1 MSSKMVNGEKSGEL
15 EWKINMPEGMSK
27 VLEPESPIMQRI
39 WSKLQ
44 CLVEVLVMK
53 VWRFL
58 VKSWNIGIDEPKKF
72 IHCLKVGLALSIV
85 SLFYYMRPLYDG
97 VGGNA
102 MWAIMTVVVVFEYT
116 VGATLCKSINRAIAT
131 AVAGSLGVGV
141 HWIAGQS
148 GEKFEPV
155 ILGTSVFIFAAAV
168 TFSRFIPNV
177 KARFDYGALIFI
189 LTFSLVSVSGY
200 RVDKLFMMAHQ
211 RVSTIAIGTSLCV
224 LISMLFS
231 PVWAGT
237 QLHQQ
242 IIHNLENLAGS
253 LQGYVAEYFKD
264 EETSIINQEEINKKL
279 QGYKCVLNSK
289 AMEESMAN
297 FARWEPAHG
306 NFTFGYPWKQYL
318 KIGVVARNCAYCIDN
333 ITSCINSEMQAP
345 QFLKEYIR
353 EECMTMSTYCIEVL
367 KELAIMIKTMR
378 KSSKIDLLVGEMNF
392 AVEELHNALKA
403 LPTQS
408 ASQKSVTTTAEDH
421 IDARPGKIEKLA
433 KASMIEI
440 MPLAALIT
448 LLTEAAGRIEETVD
462 AVNKLASLAKFKAS
476 SDMKP
481 RHNPPTESNQD
492 CQSMK
497 IDLRS

>member
-1 MSSKMVNGEKSGEL
+1 MSSNMVDEEKSGGL
-15 EWKINMPEGMSK
+15 QWTINMPEGTSK
-27 VLEPESPIMQRI
+27 VLEPESRLVQRI
-39 WSKLQ
+39 SSGLKG
-44 CLVEVLVMK
+44 LVVGPMMK

-58 VKSWNIGIDEPKKF
+58 VKSWNIGTDEPKKF

-97 VGGNA
+97 FGGSA

-131 AVAGSLGVGV
+131 AIAGYLGVGV
-141 HWIAGQS
+141 HWIAS
-148 GEKFEPV
+148 RCGENFEPI

-168 TFSRFIPNV
+168 TFSRFIPTV

-224 LISMLFS
+224 LISMLFC

-242 IIHNLENLAGS
+242 TIRNLENLASS
-253 LQGYVAEYFKD
+253 LEGYLAEYFKD
-264 EETSIINQEEINKKL
+264 EETSTINEEINKKP
-279 QGYKCVLNSK
+279 QGYKCVINSK
-289 AMEESMAN
+289 ATEESMAN

-306 NFTFGYPWKQYL
+306 NFTFRYPWKQYL
-318 KIGVVARNCAYCIDN
+318 KIGAAARNCAYCIDN
-333 ITSCINSEMQAP
+333 LDSCINSEMQAP
-345 QFLKEYIR
+345 EFLKKHIR
-353 EECMTMSTYCIEVL
+353 EECTSLSAYCSEVL

-378 KSSKIDLLVGEMNF
+378 RSSEIDVSVGEMNF
-392 AVEELHNALKA
+392 AVQELHNALKA
-403 LPTQS
+403 LPTQFAPPQS
-408 ASQKSVTTTAEDH
+408 MLSKAEDH
-421 IDARPGKIEKLA
+421 THEKPENIEKSA
-433 KASMIEI
+433 KASIIEI
-440 MPLAALIT
+440 LPLAALVM

-462 AVNKLASLAKFKAS
+462 AVNKLASLAEFKAS
-476 SDMKP
+476 RDKKCKQ
-481 RHNPPTESNQD
+481 NQPTESQQD
-492 CQSMK
+492 HQSMK
-497 IDLRS
+497 ISLKS